1 MTTKTRS
8 LIGVSAAGMLL
19 LAAPPLLTPLSSPA
33 RAQAAGMA
41 GMGETETI
49 SVRATVKTVD
59 MSTRT
64 VTLAGPQ
71 GETIA
76 LKTGDQVQNLAQV
89 KPGNT
94 VIARY
99 QASVAYVL
107 APPGTKLPDDSLTV
121 AAGRATPGQMPAG
134 AVGGKLVITGLVV
147 ALNPGAHTIQ
157 LVDPS
162 GGAIRTIDVRTQEG
176 QQNMKMV
183 KVGDTI
189 TAVISEA
196 VAVAVEPTT

>member
-1 MTTKTRS
+1 MTTNSRS
-8 LIGVSAAGMLL
+8 LIGVSAAGLLL
-19 LAAPPLLTPLSSPA
+19 LAGPPLLRPLASPA
-33 RAQAAGMA
+33 RAQAADMA
-41 GMGETETI
+41 GIGETETI
-49 SVRATVKTVD
+49 SVRATVKSVD

-64 VTLAGPQ
+64 VTLTGAQ

-76 LKTGDQVQNLAQV
+76 LKAGDQVQNLAQV

-99 QASVAYVL
+99 QAAVAYVL
-107 APPGTKLPDDSLTV
+107 APPGTKLPEDSLTV

-134 AVGGKLVITGLVV
+134 AVGGKLVVTGLVV
-147 ALNPGAHTIQ
+147 GLNPAAHTIQ
-157 LVDPS
+157 LVDPA
-162 GGAIRTIDVRTQEG
+162 GGAIRTIDVRTEEG
-176 QQNMKMV
+176 QRNLKIV

-196 VAVAVEPTT
+196 VAVAVEPTA